1 MVEKNNRFVSLM
13 LLLPLLMAVGYFG
26 VFIEILPMA
35 LFLATVLLLVI
46 IGAALFVAKMM
57 GRFPEPEVH

>member
-1 MVEKNNRFVSLM
+1 
-13 LLLPLLMAVGYFG
+13 MAVGYFG

-46 IGAALFVAKMM
+46 IGAALFVAKLM